1 MDINHNEAHPS
12 STRLGAV
19 FAKNKAAE
27 DFFYSLSEAEQLE
40 IMAKINSVDDKE
52 DN

>member
-1 MDINHNEAHPS
+1 MDINGTPNPPAG
-12 STRLGAV
+12 LGAV
-19 FAKNKAAE
+19 FARNKAAE